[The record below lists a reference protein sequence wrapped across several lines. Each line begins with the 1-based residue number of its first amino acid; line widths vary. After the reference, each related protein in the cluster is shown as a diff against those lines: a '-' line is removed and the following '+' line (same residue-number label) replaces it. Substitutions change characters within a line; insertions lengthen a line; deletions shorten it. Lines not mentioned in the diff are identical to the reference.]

1 MHSVQSHCMGVKK
14 KKKRNG
20 HGCHGDECNWC
31 SQYLRTCL
39 DSCLPQR
46 EFTAP
51 RHKSAMPCWYTLLA
65 SSTNCFQPVN
75 TPWSPE
81 NLSSWKLSQS
91 PFFHP
96 LPHFFSMS
104 KCPVQLYIG
113 VTHTALHSLHSTVF
127 SLTIDRAIDIS
138 MMKICPKLEHS
149 WSSKKPATDPLI
161 KTVLM
166 SPPWCCLL
174 KKISQNNK

>member
-1 MHSVQSHCMGVKK
+1 MFNLIAWGW
-14 KKKRNG
+14 KKRNG

-91 PFFHP
+91 PFFSIP
-96 LPHFFSMS
+96 CPIFFNKYMS
-104 KCPVQLYIG
+104 CTASHRSD
-113 VTHTALHSLHSTVF
+113 THTTLHNIHSTVF
-127 SLTIDRAIDIS
+127 SLTTDRTIDIFLWWKYFQS
-138 MMKICPKLEHS
+138 MNT
-149 WSSKKPATDPLI
+149 ADPLI
-161 KTVLM
+161 NTALT
-166 SPPWCCLL
+166 SLPWSHL
-174 KKISQNNK
+174 